1 MSTPIEVPT
10 MKALV
15 IGAGF
20 GGIAAALRLR
30 AKGYEVSLID
40 RCAGLGGRAQV
51 FERGGFRHDAGPT
64 VITAPFLFE
73 ELFALFGERFEDH
86 VHLVP
91 LTPWYRFHF
100 SDNTQFDYGGTLD
113 ETLAE
118 IARIEPGDCAG
129 YRSLLVQSEKIFNV
143 GFLQLSAVPF
153 HRFSA
158 MLKQIPAL
166 LRLRSHDTVWQLV
179 CRHLKNPKLRQAFS
193 IQPLLVGGNP
203 FDTTSIYGLIH
214 YLERAHGVHFAMG
227 GTAAI
232 TAALSGLMTRHG
244 IDVRLNTTVRRIDV
258 DDGVAS
264 GVTLVDGSSIA
275 ADVIVSN
282 ADPAHLYG
290 SMIRPEDQAAS
301 ARLKLATAEFSM
313 GLFVLYFGTTR
324 QYPDVA
330 HHTIWLGERYRELL
344 ADIFHDKV
352 LSKDFSLYLHR
363 PTATDPSFA
372 PAGCDSFYV
381 LCPVPNLKGAID
393 WAIEGPRLQARIV
406 AALDQTILPGLG
418 GCITSDF
425 CMTPEDFR
433 SDYLS
438 AHGAGFSVAPLFRQ
452 SAWFRFHNRAEGIR
466 NLYLVGAG
474 THPGAGLPGVL
485 CSAKVLDALVPSAHA
500 AAQLSAGRSA
510 TPALQSADL
519 VLSRK
524 GKSFHWARRWM
535 SSSRA
540 ARATRL
546 YGFCRYVDDIA
557 DEGCAGQDPRA
568 ALALIAQ
575 DIASGASQD
584 PIIADALALMR
595 ECRIQPAL
603 VLTFIDGIRSDLDPV
618 RMTDEAA
625 LLCYCY
631 QAAGTV
637 GAMMCRVLDCD
648 DPAALRHAIDLGM
661 AMQLTNICRD
671 VAEDAAVGRRYLP
684 ASMVGDLAPQ
694 ALVDPAPALQPGL
707 QTCIGELLDTAD
719 RYYRSGEA
727 GLAHLPV
734 GARCS
739 ILVAARVYR
748 AIGTQLR
755 GCGNAYWLGRTVVP
769 QQTKRRVTWRAL
781 LSTPFMP
788 RFWLPTRHHDAA
800 LHGALSAF
808 LGAEPPLE
816 SRRA

>member
-1 MSTPIEVPT
+1 

-15 IGAGF
+15 VGAGF

-73 ELFALFGERFEDH
+73 ELFALFEERFDDH
-86 VHLVP
+86 VRLVP
-91 LTPWYRFHF
+91 LKPWYRFHF

-118 IARIEPGDCAG
+118 IARIEPADCDG
-129 YRSLLVQSEKIFNV
+129 YRSLLAQSEKIFNV

-153 HRFSA
+153 HRFW
-158 MLKQIPAL
+158 MMMKLVPAL
-166 LRLRSHDTVWQLV
+166 LRLKSHDTVWQLV

-232 TAALSGLMTRHG
+232 TAALGGLMARQG
-244 IDVRLNTTVRRIDV
+244 IEVTLNTTVRSIDV
-258 DDGVAS
+258 HDGIAS
-264 GVTLVDGSSIA
+264 GVTLVDGSSIT

-282 ADPAHLYG
+282 ADPAHLYAA
-290 SMIRPEDQAAS
+290 MIRPEDQAPS
-301 ARLKLATAEFSM
+301 ARMKLAAAEFSM

-352 LSKDFSLYLHR
+352 LSEDFSLYLHR
-363 PTATDPSFA
+363 PTATDASFA
-372 PAGCDSFYV
+372 PPGCDSFYV
-381 LCPVPNLKGAID
+381 LCPVPNLKGAVD
-393 WAIEGPRLQARIV
+393 WTIEGPRLQARIV
-406 AALDQTILPGLG
+406 AALDETILPGLRA
-418 GCITSDF
+418 CITSDF
-425 CMTPEDFR
+425 YMTPENFR

-485 CSAKVLDALVPSAHA
+485 CSAKVMDALVPSAHA
-500 AAQLSAGRSA
+500 AAHRA
-510 TPALQSADL
+510 TGLDSTPKSPSADL

-524 GKSFHWARRWM
+524 GKSFHWARHWM
-535 SSSRA
+535 APAHA

-546 YGFCRYVDDIA
+546 YGFCRYVDDLA
-557 DEGCAGQDPRA
+557 DEGCAGQDPRT
-568 ALALIAQ
+568 ALTLVAEGIT
-575 DIASGASQD
+575 SGAS
-584 PIIADALALMR
+584 PNLIVADAIALMR
-595 ECRIQPAL
+595 ECGIQPAL
-603 VLTFIDGIRSDLDPV
+603 ILIFIDGITSDLDTV
-618 RMTDEAA
+618 RMADEGA
-625 LLCYCY
+625 LLRYCY
-631 QAAGTV
+631 QVAGTV
-637 GAMMCRVLDCD
+637 GSMMCRVLGCD
-648 DPAALRHAIDLGM
+648 DPAALRHAIDLGI

-671 VAEDAAVGRRYLP
+671 VAADAVAGRRYLP
-684 ASMVGDLAPQ
+684 ASMIGDITPQ
-694 ALVDPAPALQPGL
+694 SLVEPALALQPRL
-707 QTCIGELLDTAD
+707 RACIDELLASAD

-734 GARCS
+734 GARGS

-755 GCGNAYWLGRTVVP
+755 QHGNAYWLGRTVVP
-769 QQTKRRVTWRAL
+769 RRTKSMVTMQAL
-781 LSTPFMP
+781 LTTPFSP
-788 RFWLPTRHHDAA
+788 AFWVPARHHDAA
-800 LHGALSAF
+800 LHGALAAF
-808 LGAEPPLE
+808 LGPEAVLE
-816 SRRA
+816 GRRV

>member
-1 MSTPIEVPT
+1 

-51 FERGGFRHDAGPT
+51 FERDGFRHDAGPT

-86 VHLVP
+86 VKLVP

-118 IARIEPGDCAG
+118 IARIEPADCAG
-129 YRSLLVQSEKIFNV
+129 YRSLLAQSEKIFNV

-153 HRFSA
+153 HRFGA
-158 MLKQIPAL
+158 MVKQIPAL

-232 TAALSGLMTRHG
+232 TTALGALMARQG
-244 IDVRLNTTVRRIDV
+244 IDVRLNTTVQRIDV
-258 DDGVAS
+258 DAGVAT
-264 GVTLVDGSSIA
+264 GVTLADGSVVA

-290 SMIRPEDQAAS
+290 AMIRPEEQARS
-301 ARLKLATAEFSM
+301 ARLKLAAAEFSM

-352 LSKDFSLYLHR
+352 LSEDFSLYLHR
-363 PTATDPSFA
+363 PTATDASFA

-393 WAIEGPRLQARIV
+393 WAVQGPRLQARIV
-406 AALDQTILPGLG
+406 DALDKTLLPGLG
-418 GCITSDF
+418 NCITSDF
-425 CMTPEDFR
+425 YMTPENFR

-485 CSAKVLDALVPSAHA
+485 CSAKVMDALVPA
-500 AAQLSAGRSA
+500 ASRA
-510 TPALQSADL
+510 PALQSADL
-519 VLSRK
+519 VLARK
-524 GKSFHWARRWM
+524 GRSFHWARRWM
-535 SSSRA
+535 AADHA

-546 YGFCRYVDDIA
+546 YGFCRYVDDLA
-557 DEGCAGQDPRA
+557 DEAGADQDPRA
-568 ALALIAQ
+568 ALALVAEG
-575 DIASGASQD
+575 IASGSSLN
-584 PIIADALALMR
+584 PVVADAIALMR
-595 ECRIQPAL
+595 ECRIPPAL
-603 VLTFIDGIRSDLDPV
+603 VLTFIDGITSDLDPV
-618 RMTDEAA
+618 QMADEAA
-625 LLCYCY
+625 LLRYCY

-637 GAMMCRVLDCD
+637 GAMMSRVLGCD
-648 DPAALRHAIDLGM
+648 DPVALRHAVDLGI

-671 VAEDAAVGRRYLP
+671 VAADAAAGRRYLP
-684 ASMVGDLAPQ
+684 ASLIGDLSPQ
-694 ALVDPAPALQPGL
+694 TLVDPALSFQPRLQACL
-707 QTCIGELLDTAD
+707 DTLLDTAD

-748 AIGTQLR
+748 AIGTRLR
-755 GCGNAYWLGRTVVP
+755 RRGNAYWLGRTVVP
-769 QQTKRRVTWRAL
+769 PQTKGLVTLRAL
-781 LSTPFMP
+781 LSTPLRP
-788 RFWLPTRHHDAA
+788 AFWVPARQHDAA
-800 LHGALSAF
+800 LHGALSA
-808 LGAEPPLE
+808 LLSADASLE
-816 SRRA
+816 SRHV